1 MPDTPT
7 SREII
12 NAIVRDKQCPHR
24 MGMFEHFW
32 GDTQPAWEKQG
43 LPEGVNLQEYFDH
56 DIRFIPGAKV
66 RNETF
71 PGQKI
76 IVEETDET
84 VVTIN
89 GWGAKLRHW
98 KHKDG
103 TPEHIDF
110 DLTGEK
116 IWREKYREPLLD
128 LDLRRLG
135 DIEKL
140 KSEFERL
147 NATDKFTVV
156 HDLFI
161 VETMRASMGDVIMLE
176 SMYLNPAWIHDVAD
190 VLTDLMIWHFDYMF
204 SEIGKPDGAF
214 IYEDM
219 GYTYGPIMS
228 PELQREFVLPYHKRF
243 FDFFHSH
250 SLPVILHSCG
260 KIQPFLQS
268 MVESGIDC
276 LQVLEAKAGQHVVE
290 MAKQVDNSI
299 AFMGNL
305 DIKAFEPNDR
315 NILDAEVIPKLESIR
330 ENRVPYVFHS
340 DHSIPKSVSLDTY
353 RYALE
358 LFRQHGHY

>member
-135 DIEKL
+135 EHRKI
-140 KSEFERL
+140 
-147 NATDKFTVV
+147 
-156 HDLFI
+156 
-161 VETMRASMGDVIMLE
+161 
-176 SMYLNPAWIHDVAD
+176 
-190 VLTDLMIWHFDYMF
+190 
-204 SEIGKPDGAF
+204 EIGIRTIECNRQVHGR
-214 IYEDM
+214 
-219 GYTYGPIMS
+219 S
-228 PELQREFVLPYHKRF
+228 R
-243 FDFFHSH
+243 
-250 SLPVILHSCG
+250 PVHRRDNARINGRCHHA
-260 KIQPFLQS
+260 
-268 MVESGIDC
+268 GID
-276 LQVLEAKAGQHVVE
+276 V
-290 MAKQVDNSI
+290 
-299 AFMGNL
+299 
-305 DIKAFEPNDR
+305 P
-315 NILDAEVIPKLESIR
+315 ESR
-330 ENRVPYVFHS
+330 
-340 DHSIPKSVSLDTY
+340 LDT
-353 RYALE
+353 
-358 LFRQHGHY
+358 